1 MIQTHG
7 YADDRDDLPVF
18 IHSELDDYGLDPYQF
33 RVYARIARRAGR
45 LGAYESIKN
54 MAEGCCISEGKAKS
68 SLRFLIEQG
77 LVSRES
83 REGYTS
89 IYRLNPK
96 NKWLPKKRLTGVDVE
111 QPGSPGVHPPGSPGV
126 HPPGSP
132 GVHPPGSPGVHP
144 PGSPG
149 VHEGNPIKG
158 SPIEINPVEGSPAK
172 DPPAPHVI
180 AVIEGGTKRSQ
191 IKSALEQI
199 LIDTDMDFTSGLLKG
214 NNFLEL
220 NIPAYENNNQTQLA
234 FSVLSQE
241 EYGILKQAQAVAY
254 NPTIAPWRINS
265 TEFRGDVCKAVFAAN
280 PKWYSLADGTTN
292 LKKINSQLKTL
303 ERKIRGS
310 DGVSALE
317 AYKEL
322 LNYVCMADM
331 AANGIS
337 GEQILEKTER
347 EQQLQRIHN
356 ASKKKFTL

>member
-54 MAEGCCISEGKAKS
+54 MAEGCCMSEGKAKS

-96 NKWLPKKRLTGVDVE
+96 NKWLPKKQLIGVDIE
-111 QPGSPGVHPPGSPGV
+111 QPGSPGV

-172 DPPAPHVI
+172 DSPTPHVTV
-180 AVIEGGTKRSQ
+180 VIEDAPQITQ

-199 LIDTDMDFTSGLLKG
+199 LIDTDMDFTSGLSKG
-214 NNFLEL
+214 NSLLEL
-220 NIPAYENNNQTQLA
+220 NVPVRENNNQTQLTLSA
-234 FSVLSQE
+234 LSQE
-241 EYGILKQAQAVAY
+241 EYGTLKQAQAFAY
-254 NPTIAPWRINS
+254 NPAIAPWRLNS

-280 PKWYSLADGTTN
+280 PKWYSLPDGTTN
-292 LKKINSQLKTL
+292 LKKIDSQLKTL

-310 DGVSALE
+310 DGISALE
-317 AYKEL
+317 SYKEL
-322 LNYVCMADM
+322 LNYVRMADM
-331 AANGIS
+331 AASGIS
-337 GEQILEKTER
+337 GEKILEKSER

-356 ASKKKFTL
+356 ASKRKFTL